1 MTSCIPPA
9 SSKKRSAT
17 RVSCV
22 GNAPSAAR
30 PAARYSTSC
39 RAPASGSAASSASQA
54 IAAAGSARRGSSS
67 SRRADTSARERAA
80 PPRRLGVPER
90 DARRRAVGVLDA
102 HDPGLDA
109 PDPPRRRAEQEDVAR
124 EALDREVLVHLPDG
138 HALRLGDHRV
148 LRRVGDRPAPG
159 ERRDA
164 RAAPA
169 LHAPVHAVAVE
180 ERGGAARRRRDPVRE
195 HPHDRVEVLPRE
207 RAVRPG
213 PPDER
218 EEPVLVDRAARRLG
232 HDLLREDVERRVADG
247 DRLEPRAPEP
257 AHERRALD
265 ELVAAQGEETPLRR
279 AARGRA
285 PRGRCAAA
293 RVAIAP
299 GEPSWTT
306 TSTSPTSMP
315 SSSEAV
321 ATTARSA
328 PVLSRSSAASRRSRE
343 RLPWCAATAP
353 SPSRSASAC
362 AARSASRRVPDEDE
376 RRAVLPHDRG
386 DAVVGLGPELL
397 RRDRREL
404 VPGDL
409 DRDVEPA
416 APPDLDDRAA
426 RPSGAV
432 HALGA
437 DEEARDLGDGIDGG
451 GEADALR
458 PPARERLEPLERE
471 REVRAALVAGERVD
485 LVHDHG
491 LDAAERR
498 PAALAREQEVE
509 RLGGRDEDVGRPVE
523 EAAARGGGRVAG
535 ANRHPEL
542 WRREPGG
549 ERRRA
554 DLRERRLEVLRDVV
568 PERTQ
573 R

>member
-1 MTSCIPPA
+1 M
-9 SSKKRSAT
+9 
-17 RVSCV
+17 
-22 GNAPSAAR
+22 
-30 PAARYSTSC
+30 
-39 RAPASGSAASSASQA
+39 
-54 IAAAGSARRGSSS
+54 
-67 SRRADTSARERAA
+67 
-80 PPRRLGVPER
+80 
-90 DARRRAVGVLDA
+90 
-102 HDPGLDA
+102 
-109 PDPPRRRAEQEDVAR
+109 
-124 EALDREVLVHLPDG
+124 
-138 HALRLGDHRV
+138 
-148 LRRVGDRPAPG
+148 
-159 ERRDA
+159 
-164 RAAPA
+164 
-169 LHAPVHAVAVE
+169 
-180 ERGGAARRRRDPVRE
+180 
-195 HPHDRVEVLPRE
+195 
-207 RAVRPG
+207 
-213 PPDER
+213 
-218 EEPVLVDRAARRLG
+218 DRAARRLG

-247 DRLEPRAPEP
+247 DGLEPRAPEP

-279 AARGRA
+279 APADV
-285 PRGRCAAA
+285 RCAADA
-293 RVAIAP
+293 LQPGCDRAGRAELDDDVHLAHVDAELEGGGRHHRAQRSGLEPLLGREPALAGEAAVVRRDGALAEPLRERVRRP
-299 GEPSWTT
+299 LGEP
-306 TSTSPTSMP
+306 
-315 SSSEAV
+315 AG
-321 ATTARSA
+321 
-328 PVLSRSSAASRRSRE
+328 
-343 RLPWCAATAP
+343 
-353 SPSRSASAC
+353 
-362 AARSASRRVPDEDE
+362 PDEDE

-397 RRDRREL
+397 RRHRREL

-437 DEEARDLGDGIDGG
+437 DEEPRDLGDGIDGG

-471 REVRAALVAGERVD
+471 RQVRAALVAGERVD

-491 LDAAERR
+491 LDAAERC

-554 DLRERRLEVLRDVV
+554 DLCERRLEVLRDVV